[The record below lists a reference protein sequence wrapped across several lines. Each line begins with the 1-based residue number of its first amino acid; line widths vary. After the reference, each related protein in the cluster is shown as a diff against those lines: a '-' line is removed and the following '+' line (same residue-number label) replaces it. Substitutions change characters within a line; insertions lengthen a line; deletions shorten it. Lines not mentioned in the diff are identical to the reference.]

1 MLVESWACPFMSTT
15 GPISFQRQE
24 GAGSARSVSGKVCQI
39 WRSQVCDPFH
49 PDETHAGDSWSSQRS
64 LTNSWRLGSL
74 CPLAEHSGKVLAC
87 VYTVVQFVCRK
98 TGCHYMSTSKLKS
111 GFFFVINAALGC
123 YMWLLIF
130 LKGYSRRLTYLSN
143 VLFHFSCL
151 FSVAITG
158 LSTTT

>member
-1 MLVESWACPFMSTT
+1 
-15 GPISFQRQE
+15 
-24 GAGSARSVSGKVCQI
+24 
-39 WRSQVCDPFH
+39 
-49 PDETHAGDSWSSQRS
+49 
-64 LTNSWRLGSL
+64 
-74 CPLAEHSGKVLAC
+74 
-87 VYTVVQFVCRK
+87 
-98 TGCHYMSTSKLKS
+98 MSTSKLKS